1 MVLLG
6 AGCILEILLVVVV
19 VVMVGTES
27 MGEVVRCCGIDSSWW
42 NSKER
47 ELKGLQR
54 NLYYSRSMYNF
65 PRKKTKLLCSSR
77 TIQLI
82 I

>member
-19 VVMVGTES
+19 VMVGTES
-27 MGEVVRCCGIDSSWW
+27 MEEVVRCCGIDSSWW

-54 NLYYSRSMYNF
+54 NLYYSHSMYNF
-65 PRKKTKLLCSSR
+65 PRKKTKKNTHVVLEQFNL
-77 TIQLI
+77 
-82 I
+82 

>member
-27 MGEVVRCCGIDSSWW
+27 MEEVVRCCGIDSSRW

-54 NLYYSRSMYNF
+54 NL
-65 PRKKTKLLCSSR
+65 
-77 TIQLI
+77 
-82 I
+82 